1 MLICIV
7 IVLSLPSTW
16 EVFLILL
23 EFVKE
28 CVVKSPSKI
37 LIFADIPKN
46 DDARACRHNSSHGIP
61 SCPTVIFLA
70 PVRTSNYLA
79 ESYKKGT
86 FPLQNVLLILT

>member
-37 LIFADIPKN
+37 SIFADIPQN
-46 DDARACRHNSSHGIP
+46 ELMLE
-61 SCPTVIFLA
+61 LA
-70 PVRTSNYLA
+70 DTTSVRP
-79 ESYKKGT
+79 K
-86 FPLQNVLLILT
+86 PLFWFRSDTDTETQIG